1 MEMNA
6 RKADDLD
13 LIAKAKSGDQKA
25 FGLLMDKYRNSVFFT
40 ILKMIHNRDDA
51 EDVLLVTFSKAFNNL
66 ENYKEDFAFSTW
78 IFRIATNN
86 CIDFIRKKK
95 MQTTPI
101 DTSFKDSE
109 DSERQGIVIPDS
121 SANPEQNI
129 INDQKALKLREIVEK
144 LPEKYRNLITLRYFE
159 ELSYDEIAEQLDLPL
174 GTVKAQ
180 LFRAKEALY
189 QLYKPSKE
197 KY

>member
-1 MEMNA
+1 M
-6 RKADDLD
+6 
-13 LIAKAKSGDQKA
+13 
-25 FGLLMDKYRNSVFFT
+25 
-40 ILKMIHNRDDA
+40 H
-51 EDVLLVTFSKAFNNL
+51 
-66 ENYKEDFAFSTW
+66 
-78 IFRIATNN
+78 
-86 CIDFIRKKK
+86 
-95 MQTTPI
+95 TTPI
-101 DTSFKDSE
+101 DSSFKDSE

-159 ELSYDEIAEQLDLPL
+159 ELSYDEIAEQLGLPL

>member
-1 MEMNA
+1 MNA

-66 ENYKEDFAFSTW
+66 ENYNEDFAFSTW

-95 MQTTPI
+95 MHTTPI
-101 DTSFKDSE
+101 DSSFKDSE

-129 INDQKALKLREIVEK
+129 INDQKALKLREIIEK

-159 ELSYDEIAEQLDLPL
+159 ELSYDEIAEQLGLPL